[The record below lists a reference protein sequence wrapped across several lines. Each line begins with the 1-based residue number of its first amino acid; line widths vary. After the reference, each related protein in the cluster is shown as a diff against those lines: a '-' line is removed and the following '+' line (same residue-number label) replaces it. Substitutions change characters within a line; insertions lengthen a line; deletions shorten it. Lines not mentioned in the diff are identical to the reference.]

1 MQITRHVPH
10 FRSFKLSLLTLFAL
24 FLVTNFTS
32 IGTRVFAPSAAA
44 TMIRYTENFIPTDIP
59 TSGDAEIDQMI
70 FRAGKEYGVDPRLI
84 HAVAYQ
90 ESRYKI
96 DAESHA
102 GAQGLMQMMPATA
115 ARFAV
120 EGKTGVEQNVYAGTK
135 LLRWL
140 LKRFDGNVSLALAGY
155 NAGEGAVDKYDGIP
169 PYKETE
175 NYVRKITANYG
186 KTYHPVLEPADANNY
201 FHLTQET
208 ARN

>member
-24 FLVTNFTS
+24 FLVANFTS

-44 TMIRYTENFIPTDIP
+44 TIRNTEDFIPADIP
-59 TSGDAEIDQMI
+59 TSGDAEIDRLI
-70 FRAGKEYGVDPRLI
+70 FNAGKEYGVDPRLI

-140 LKRFDGNVSLALAGY
+140 LKRFDGNVKLALAGY
-155 NAGEGAVDKYDGIP
+155 NAGEGSVDKYDGIP

-175 NYVRKITANYG
+175 NYVRKITASYG
-186 KTYHPVLEPADANNY
+186 KTNHPVLAPVDATIY
-201 FHLTQET
+201 FRLTGEV

>member
-24 FLVTNFTS
+24 FLVANFTS
-32 IGTRVFAPSAAA
+32 IGTRVLAPSAAA
-44 TMIRYTENFIPTDIP
+44 SIRRTENFIPTDIP
-59 TSGDAEIDQMI
+59 TSGNAEIDQII

-90 ESRYKI
+90 ESRYKT
-96 DAESHA
+96 DAVSHA

-115 ARFAV
+115 ERFAV
-120 EGKTGVEQNVYAGTK
+120 EGKTGLEQNVYAGTK

-140 LKRFDGNVSLALAGY
+140 LKRFEGNVSLALAGY
-155 NAGEGAVDKYDGIP
+155 NAGEGSVDKYDGIP

-175 NYVRKITANYG
+175 NYVRKITASYG
-186 KTYHPVLEPADANNY
+186 KTYHPILKPADANIH
-201 FHLTQET
+201 FRLTAEIAQ
-208 ARN
+208 N

>member
-1 MQITRHVPH
+1 MQITRHVTH

-24 FLVTNFTS
+24 FLITNFTS

-44 TMIRYTENFIPTDIP
+44 TIRSTENFIPTDIP
-59 TSGDAEIDQMI
+59 TSGDAEIDQII

-90 ESRYKI
+90 ESRYKTN
-96 DAESHA
+96 AQSHA

-120 EGKTGVEQNVYAGTK
+120 EGKTGLEQNVYAGTK

-140 LKRFDGNVSLALAGY
+140 LKRFDGSVALALAGY
-155 NAGEGAVDKYDGIP
+155 NAGEGSVDKYDGIP
-169 PYKETE
+169 PYPETQ
-175 NYVRKITANYG
+175 NYVRKITASYG
-186 KTYHPVLEPADANNY
+186 KTYHPLLDPADATIY
-201 FHLTQET
+201 FQLTQ
-208 ARN
+208 N

>member
-44 TMIRYTENFIPTDIP
+44 TTLRTKTENFIPTDIP
-59 TSGDAEIDQMI
+59 TSGDAEIDQLI
-70 FRAGKEYGVDPRLI
+70 FKAGKEYGVDPRLI

-120 EGKTGVEQNVYAGTK
+120 EGKSGTEQNVYAGTK

-140 LKRFDGNVSLALAGY
+140 LKRFDGNISLALAGY
-155 NAGEGAVDKYDGIP
+155 NAGEGSVDKYDGIP
-169 PYKETE
+169 PYPETQ

-186 KTYHPVLEPADANNY
+186 KTYHPVLDPADATIY
-201 FHLTQET
+201 FQLAQ
-208 ARN
+208 N

>member
-24 FLVTNFTS
+24 FLVANFTS

-44 TMIRYTENFIPTDIP
+44 TVTRAKENFIPADIP
-59 TSGDAEIDQMI
+59 TSGDAEIDLLI
-70 FRAGKEYGVDPRLI
+70 FNAGKEYGVDPRLI

-90 ESRYKI
+90 ESRYKR

-120 EGKTGVEQNVYAGTK
+120 EGKTGLEQNVYSGTK

-155 NAGEGAVDKYDGIP
+155 NAGEGSVDKYDGIP

-175 NYVRKITANYG
+175 NYVRKITASYG
-186 KTYHPVLEPADANNY
+186 KTYHPVLTPADANIH
-201 FHLTQET
+201 FHLTEEVAQ
-208 ARN
+208 N

>member
-10 FRSFKLSLLTLFAL
+10 FRSFKLSLLTIFAL
-24 FLVTNFTS
+24 FLVANFTS

-44 TMIRYTENFIPTDIP
+44 TIRVKEDFIPTDIP
-59 TSGDAEIDQMI
+59 TSGDAEIDLLI
-70 FRAGKEYGVDPRLI
+70 FKAGKEYGVDPRLI

-102 GAQGLMQMMPATA
+102 GARGLMQMMPATA

-140 LKRFDGNVSLALAGY
+140 LKRFDGNVKLALAGY
-155 NAGEGAVDKYDGIP
+155 NAGEGSVDKYDGIP

-186 KTYHPVLEPADANNY
+186 KTHHPILDPTDANIY
-201 FHLTQET
+201 FRLTAEIAQ
-208 ARN
+208 N

>member
-24 FLVTNFTS
+24 FLVANFTN

-44 TMIRYTENFIPTDIP
+44 SIRRTENFIPTDIP
-59 TSGDAEIDQMI
+59 TSGDAEIDQII
-70 FRAGKEYGVDPRLI
+70 FQAGKEYGVDPRLI

-90 ESRYKI
+90 ESRYKT
-96 DAESHA
+96 DAVSHA

-120 EGKTGVEQNVYAGTK
+120 EGKTGLEQNVYAGTK

-140 LKRFDGNVSLALAGY
+140 LKRFEGNVSLALAGY
-155 NAGEGAVDKYDGIP
+155 NAGEGSVDKYDGIP

-175 NYVRKITANYG
+175 NYVRKITASYG
-186 KTYHPVLEPADANNY
+186 KNYHPVLDPSDANLH
-201 FHLTQET
+201 FRLTEET
-208 ARN
+208 AQN

>member
-24 FLVTNFTS
+24 FLVANFTS

-44 TMIRYTENFIPTDIP
+44 SIRRTENFIPTDIP
-59 TSGDAEIDQMI
+59 TSGNAEIDQII
-70 FRAGKEYGVDPRLI
+70 FNAGKEYGVDPRLI

-90 ESRYKI
+90 ESRYKT
-96 DAESHA
+96 DAMSHA

-120 EGKTGVEQNVYAGTK
+120 EGKTGLEQNVYAGTK

-140 LKRFDGNVSLALAGY
+140 LKRFEGNVSLALAGY
-155 NAGEGAVDKYDGIP
+155 NAGEGSVDKYDGIP

-175 NYVRKITANYG
+175 NYVRKITASYG
-186 KTYHPVLEPADANNY
+186 KTYHPVLDPTDANIH
-201 FHLTQET
+201 FRLTPEIAQ
-208 ARN
+208 N

>member
-10 FRSFKLSLLTLFAL
+10 FRSFKLSILTIFAL

-32 IGTRVFAPSAAA
+32 IGTSVFAPSAAA
-44 TMIRYTENFIPTDIP
+44 TVRTKENFIPKDIP
-59 TSGDAEIDQMI
+59 TSGDAEIDLVI
-70 FRAGKEYGVDPRLI
+70 FNAGKEYGVDPRLI

-90 ESRYKI
+90 ESRYKRE
-96 DAESHA
+96 AKSHA

-115 ARFAV
+115 ERFAV
-120 EGKTGVEQNVYAGTK
+120 EGKTGLEQNVYAGTK

-140 LKRFDGNVSLALAGY
+140 LKRFDGNLSLALAGY

-175 NYVRKITANYG
+175 NYVRKITASYG
-186 KTYHPVLEPADANNY
+186 KTFHPVLAPADANLY
-201 FHLTQET
+201 FRLNEEL